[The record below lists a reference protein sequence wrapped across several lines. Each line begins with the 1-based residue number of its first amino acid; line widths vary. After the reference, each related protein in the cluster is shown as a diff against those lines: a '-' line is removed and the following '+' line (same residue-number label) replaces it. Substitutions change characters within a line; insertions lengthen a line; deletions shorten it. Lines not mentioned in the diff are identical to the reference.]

1 MVDPTETGVDR
12 LWRRLRE
19 DPLTPIGSVLT
30 AAALTYATVQLRRGN
45 QKLFQRALRYRVAF
59 QAVTVGTAAV
69 GLLYFR
75 TPKSRVPPPGPDGKP
90 QKLEAW
96 NPEKIERRE
105 RETDAE
111 WRARMAGAQSRDDR
125 EMQAIERM
133 VQEAIQRR
141 KEREQQAPARSDA
154 PSDTPA
160 PSVLDRIGQDKRRF
174 TF

>member
-1 MVDPTETGVDR
+1 M
-12 LWRRLRE
+12 
-19 DPLTPIGSVLT
+19 
-30 AAALTYATVQLRRGN
+30 
-45 QKLFQRALRYRVAF
+45 
-59 QAVTVGTAAV
+59 
-69 GLLYFR
+69 
-75 TPKSRVPPPGPDGKP
+75 PPPGPDGKP

>member
-1 MVDPTETGVDR
+1 MDPTDTGVDR
-12 LWRRLRE
+12 LQRRLRE

-30 AAALTYATVQLRRGN
+30 VAALTYATVQLRRGN

-59 QAVTVGTAAV
+59 QAITVGTAAV

-75 TPKSRVPPPGPDGKP
+75 TPKSRVPEPGTDGKP

-96 NPEKIERRE
+96 NPDKIERRE

-125 EMQAIERM
+125 EMQAVERM

-141 KEREQQAPARSDA
+141 KEREQNAPASSDA
-154 PSDTPA
+154 PSDAPA